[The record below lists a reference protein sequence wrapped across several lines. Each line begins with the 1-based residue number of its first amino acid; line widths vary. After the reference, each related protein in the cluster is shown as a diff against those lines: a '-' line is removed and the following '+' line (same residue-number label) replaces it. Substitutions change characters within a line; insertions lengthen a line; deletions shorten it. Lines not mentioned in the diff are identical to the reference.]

1 MITVTVETVLVTSS
15 GSFNAIRVGHW
26 PISSVSPYI
35 YLAISKGVKI
45 FVLLTASQEE
55 IGSPVLALMGNLN
68 LKVHG
73 QR

>member
-1 MITVTVETVLVTSS
+1 MPSESVV
-15 GSFNAIRVGHW
+15 A
-26 PISSVSPYI
+26 ISSVSPFI

-55 IGSPVLALMGNLN
+55 IGSPVLALMGELEFEGPRTS
-68 LKVHG
+68 HG